1 MKEMRQMKSELAGLM
16 SLGLKDVMRKMDE
29 LSRKVDNTNQDLS
42 REIKQTQAA
51 VDSNGQKLENM
62 AGEIKSLDI
71 RVTKN
76 ESEIN
81 SQKQELLTA
90 KKKLTYMEDYSRR
103 QNTE

>member
-29 LSRKVDNTNQDLS
+29 LSRKVESTKQDLS
-42 REIKQTQAA
+42 CEMKQTQAV
-51 VDSNGQKLENM
+51 VDSNGQKLENL
-62 AGEIKSLDI
+62 AGEIKSLDT

-90 KKKLTYMEDYSRR
+90 KKKVT
-103 QNTE
+103 